1 MILGC
6 FFIARK
12 GVNMYEHLDEINL
25 DVRGTILEEYFES
38 IPTRYLEVDFEV
50 NLLRIQIAFNN
61 QQIEFEEMLELT
73 DVNLENLMLWKKL
86 NDK

>member
-1 MILGC
+1 
-6 FFIARK
+6 
-12 GVNMYEHLDEINL
+12 MYEHLEEINL
-25 DVRGTILEEYFES
+25 DVRDTILEEFFES

-61 QQIEFEEMLELT
+61 QQIELEEMFELA
-73 DVNLENLMLWKKL
+73 DANLENLMLWKKL